1 MAQIRDPMSVLSNRH
16 LQLPAHMLQQGGEEV
31 YVLREDARILHAED
45 SGALQL
51 AILNVQVELTA
62 ALGLT
67 LIVPVHHLA
76 AFGGE
81 RDRDDSSL
89 RPRLGAQTIDD
100 VVDLLLHAVAV
111 ISLVTS
117 TRWEHPL
124 VEFLL
129 GVLPTHVFLR
139 VELQSAQR
147 KQFRLDR
154 GALYR
159 DVLDDAHKVAHGE
172 VASLL
177 GNVADVR
184 VEVASCSEP
193 GKCRIEVPTSSAQNP
208 CTVEHVCK
216 QCSSN
221 PLHQRT
227 TSA

>member
-1 MAQIRDPMSVLSNRH
+1 MAQIRDPVSVLSNRH

-67 LIVPVHHLA
+67 LIMPVHRLA

-124 VEFLL
+124 VEL
-129 GVLPTHVFLR
+129 
-139 VELQSAQR
+139 LQSAQR